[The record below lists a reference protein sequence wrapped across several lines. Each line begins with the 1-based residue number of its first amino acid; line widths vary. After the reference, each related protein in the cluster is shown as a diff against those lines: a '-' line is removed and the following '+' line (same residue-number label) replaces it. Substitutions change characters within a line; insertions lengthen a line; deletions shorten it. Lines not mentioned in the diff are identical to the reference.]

1 MITRHFR
8 NKIKAEISFWQ
19 GDFYTCFKKNV
30 IEIKNLLFWKDL
42 GSAENATNMI

>member
-8 NKIKAEISFWQ
+8 NKVKAEISFWQ
-19 GDFYTCFKKNV
+19 GDFIYALKNL

-42 GSAENATNMI
+42 GSAERATNMI